1 MDFSQLPPEHNLLLE
16 TVGGVD
22 PTPVGE
28 DERKDSCLE
37 EIASA
42 FEKND
47 QVRAAIRAILG
58 KKDWRPAIK
67 ATQNAK
73 GSPREHG
80 AGGVGDHSSGPQ
92 EIQVPVEPLL
102 TDFNHLIDDE
112 GRQDRL
118 FQDFQAQAKA
128 SRYLR
133 KRTRKSRR
141 GIRRKEMTFGLH
153 TQNSK
158 FWVYEPTQAKGI
170 CSWWSPSDGREAGV
184 AIFVSPH
191 AQISNIKP
199 CWEAEWKSHWMAMT
213 MDIRG
218 ESALLFSVYA
228 PTNRNQREALVTA
241 LGERK
246 LEHDGPVFIGGDFNC
261 TVSPRTDRSYQNR
274 RRMNISHQH

>member
-67 ATQNAK
+67 VRIKLTQQMDVGPTWPSLESND
-73 GSPREHG
+73 SC
-80 AGGVGDHSSGPQ
+80 VGDHSSGPQ

-153 TQNSK
+153 TQNVQGMQNTMKPIGKCFEDLRQTSIAGQHSTRK
-158 FWVYEPTQAKGI
+158 HIRRAK
-170 CSWWSPSDGREAGV
+170 
-184 AIFVSPH
+184 
-191 AQISNIKP
+191 
-199 CWEAEWKSHWMAMT
+199 
-213 MDIRG
+213 
-218 ESALLFSVYA
+218 
-228 PTNRNQREALVTA
+228 
-241 LGERK
+241 
-246 LEHDGPVFIGGDFNC
+246 
-261 TVSPRTDRSYQNR
+261 RSR
-274 RRMNISHQH
+274 R